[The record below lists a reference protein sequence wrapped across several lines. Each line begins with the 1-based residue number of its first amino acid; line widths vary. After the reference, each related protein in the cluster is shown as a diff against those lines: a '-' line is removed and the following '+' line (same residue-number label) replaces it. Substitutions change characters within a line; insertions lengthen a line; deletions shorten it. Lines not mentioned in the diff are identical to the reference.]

1 MNLKDLHTAD
11 KPLQTKKIF
20 SATDG
25 VLSIQINAGGQLKEH
40 RTDVPSLLVCVTG
53 NVVFE
58 NEKGTK
64 EILISGDYVNIE
76 AKVKHWVTAAKDS
89 NLLLIK

>member
-25 VLSIQINAGGQLKEH
+25 VMAIQINAGGQLKEH
-40 RTDVPSLLVCVTG
+40 QTDVPSLLVCVTG

-64 EILISGDYVNIE
+64 EILIPGDYVNIE

>member
-1 MNLKDLHTAD
+1 MNLKDLHKED

-20 SATDG
+20 TAVEG
-25 VLSIQINAGGQLKEH
+25 VISIQLKSGGLLKEH
-40 RTDVPSLLVCVTG
+40 VTMVPALLVCVTG

-64 EILISGDYVNIE
+64 EILTSGDYVNIE
-76 AKVKHWVTAAKDS
+76 AYVKHWVTASIESD
-89 NLLLIK
+89 LLLIK